1 MKKFLVLGILL
12 VGGALGGFFWYRHA
26 HPPADMVPVRRGTI
40 EATVSALGQVAPHRQ
55 VQLSTQTSGR
65 VAKIWV
71 QVGDQVQE
79 GQLLLNL
86 EDKSYQEALALAERT
101 LDLQKKRLQQALQ
114 APSEEQIRLARAKLL
129 RATAARRK
137 AQRDYDKIAQKP
149 DAESSEEALAL
160 EEAKVAYE
168 VAKAEFDQLMKG
180 TPSLELEQL
189 RNAVA
194 RAEMEL
200 REAKRQL
207 EATRIYAP
215 FTGTI
220 MRIAP
225 QPGENVYGFTPLI
238 WLADLSTL
246 EIHAEIDE
254 TDVGEV
260 AIGQPVRIH
269 LDAFPERDLSGK
281 VISLAP
287 GPSGTKGITTYQAI
301 ISLERTDLPLRP
313 GMGASLTI
321 STRSIENALLVPRR
335 AVHQIGRDSVVYIRE
350 GKRRRAVVVTIGLS
364 NESEVQIL
372 AGVKEGQ
379 MVFID

>member
-1 MKKFLVLGILL
+1 MKKFLILGILLL

-189 RNAVA
+189 
-194 RAEMEL
+194 
-200 REAKRQL
+200 
-207 EATRIYAP
+207 
-215 FTGTI
+215 
-220 MRIAP
+220 
-225 QPGENVYGFTPLI
+225 
-238 WLADLSTL
+238 
-246 EIHAEIDE
+246 
-254 TDVGEV
+254 
-260 AIGQPVRIH
+260 
-269 LDAFPERDLSGK
+269 
-281 VISLAP
+281 
-287 GPSGTKGITTYQAI
+287 
-301 ISLERTDLPLRP
+301 
-313 GMGASLTI
+313 
-321 STRSIENALLVPRR
+321 
-335 AVHQIGRDSVVYIRE
+335 
-350 GKRRRAVVVTIGLS
+350 
-364 NESEVQIL
+364 
-372 AGVKEGQ
+372 
-379 MVFID
+379 